1 MKYYYRYCDDMVVLS
16 SNKEYLWSIYNVIK
30 DNVRVFPTEQGI
42 DFIGY
47 VIFPDHVLLRKRI
60 KKKSA
65 RKMHEVKSSK
75 RRDVLIASF
84 YGMTKHAD
92 CCRLFKKS
100 TNKDMKKF
108 SEMGVVYTPADGK
121 KRFPGQTVSLKTLI
135 NLEIEVQ

>member
-1 MKYYYRYCDDMVVLS
+1 M
-16 SNKEYLWSIYNVIK
+16 
-30 DNVRVFPTEQGI
+30 
-42 DFIGY
+42 
-47 VIFPDHVLLRKRI
+47 LRKRI
-60 KKKSA
+60 KKKFA

-92 CCRLFKKS
+92 CCRLFKKL

-108 SEMGVVYTPADGK
+108 SEMEVVYGK

-135 NLEIEVQ
+135 NLEIEVHDYETDIKTSE